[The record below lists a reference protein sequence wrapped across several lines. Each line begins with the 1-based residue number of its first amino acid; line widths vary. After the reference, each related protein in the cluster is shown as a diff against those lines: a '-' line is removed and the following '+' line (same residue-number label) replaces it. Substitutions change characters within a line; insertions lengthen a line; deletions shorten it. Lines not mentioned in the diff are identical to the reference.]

1 MRLGARIAAPAA
13 IALLASACALAPAAR
28 RAAPLPA
35 QVLSAPS
42 QFVVVTVR
50 NDPRTLASR
59 AGSTPRAYDEAGAY
73 GTTSLA
79 SATVHSLERSYGLRE
94 ISAWPIMTLR
104 VHCVVFRVPSSA
116 QRSQLLGQLERDP
129 RVESA
134 QPLNEFA
141 TEADPPPPG
150 AAAKAAWM
158 PYNDPYG
165 PLQLALHELDV
176 VQAQRQSRGAGVR
189 IAIIDTG
196 MDYEHP
202 DLSGRVIARS
212 NFVDDDDLQFK
223 RDRHGTQ
230 VAGIIAAVANNGIGI
245 VGVAPEARLLALKA
259 CWQSGQAPR
268 AVCNSFTL
276 AQALEAAIVARADVV
291 NLSLAGPPDPLLTRL
306 VAQGMEQG
314 VLFVGAA
321 APPDVQG
328 GFPAEIPG
336 VLGVGAAEDSAHD
349 ANHLLAPGHEVLTLI
364 PGGTYD
370 FASGSSLA
378 TAEVSGILALMR
390 ARRPHLSADTARALL
405 QRSSQMIDTPQ
416 GRFSSINA
424 CVALA
429 DLLESDSCDAPRDAY
444 AGDKRP
450 AGSPGPARPVP
461 SPTPAATRGS

>member
-1 MRLGARIAAPAA
+1 MRSRAGIAMPAL
-13 IALLASACALAPAAR
+13 IALLASACAATPAAR
-28 RAAPLPA
+28 RATPLPE
-35 QVLSAPS
+35 QVRSAPS

-50 NDPRTLASR
+50 NDALTRASR

-79 SATVHSLERSYGLRE
+79 SATVHSLERTYGLRE

-104 VHCVVFRVPSSA
+104 VQCVVFRVPPSA
-116 QRSQLLGQLERDP
+116 QRSQLLGQLVRDP

-141 TEADPPPPG
+141 TQADPPTADTP
-150 AAAKAAWM
+150 AKAAWM

-189 IAIIDTG
+189 IAVIDTG
-196 MDYEHP
+196 IDYEHP
-202 DLSGRVIARS
+202 DLAGRVIARS
-212 NFVDDDDLQFK
+212 NFVDDDDQQFK
-223 RDRHGTQ
+223 HDRHGTQ

-245 VGVAPEARLLALKA
+245 VGVAPEARLFALKA
-259 CWQSGQAPR
+259 CWQSGHAPR
-268 AVCNSFTL
+268 ALCNSFTL

-336 VLGVGAAEDSAHD
+336 VLGVGAAEDRTHD
-349 ANHLLAPGHEVLTLI
+349 TNYLLAPGHEVLTLI

-378 TAEVSGILALMR
+378 TAEVSGIVARMR
-390 ARRPHLSADTARALL
+390 ARRPHLTAATARQVL
-405 QRSSQMIDTPQ
+405 QRSSQTIQTQ
-416 GRFSSINA
+416 SGRFSSINA
-424 CVALA
+424 CAALA
-429 DLLESDSCDAPRDAY
+429 DLLASNACEVPHDSY
-444 AGDKRP
+444 AEGKRP
-450 AGSPGPARPVP
+450 TGSAGPARPAP
-461 SPTPAATRGS
+461 PPTPAATRGN